1 MLRLNLAGGEL
12 IRGIL
17 SHLPLHIDSTCSIL
31 GLFLLDLRSFLVYFN
46 GCDLLVSFDAS
57 TLLPEFNLV
66 VCWRFFS
73 YDFSSLINHL
83 DLFI

>member
-1 MLRLNLAGGEL
+1 MLRLNLGRGEL
-12 IRGIL
+12 IRGLL
-17 SHLPLHIDSTCSIL
+17 SHVLLHINSTCSIL
-31 GLFLLDLRSFLVYFN
+31 GLLLLDLWSFLVYFN

-57 TLLPEFNLV
+57 ALLPEFNLV
-66 VCWRFFS
+66 ICCRFFS